1 VPTFCT
7 EDDVRNVDLVG
18 VFEKLTEGQINN
30 AIDCA
35 ELYIGEDAWNE
46 DAPGRATKG
55 CAYLAAFFLKDGLE
69 GGDAAAGPV
78 TGESAGGLSISFQGL
93 SGKLS
98 ESAFAANSFGRM
110 YLELRRLVPST
121 PLVLC

>member
-1 VPTFCT
+1 MPTFCT

-18 VFEKLTEGQINN
+18 VFADLTPGQIEN

-35 ELYIGEDAWNE
+35 ELYIDEEAWE
-46 DAPGRATKG
+46 VAGPGRATKG
-55 CAYLAAFFLKDGLE
+55 CAYLAAFILKDGLE

-78 TGESAGGLSISFQGL
+78 TGEAAGGLSISFQGL
-93 SGKLS
+93 SGKFS

-121 PLVLC
+121 PLTLC